1 MMFSGKRVLV
11 TGGAGF
17 VGINLIQRLLGKDD
31 DVRIRATLHK
41 HGPVV
46 HNDRVEYV
54 TADLTR
60 EEDCAAAVR
69 DCDYMFMC
77 AAVTSGAQVVHDRPL
92 THVTPNVVMN
102 ARLLEAAYAAGVKKT
117 LFVSSSTVYPDSS
130 EPMKEEDADS
140 GEPYEKYFFAAS
152 MKRFAEKLCEMYGK
166 RIKRPMEAIVV
177 RPANIYGEYM
187 DFAFETAH
195 MVPAQVRKV
204 VEGHDPIQVWGD
216 GSDEKDLIYVGDFV
230 NGVIA
235 AFEGLHGFD
244 VVNIGTG
251 RAWSTRDVVQTL
263 LNITGREGA
272 RVAYDVTKPTMIPRR
287 VLDVNKARVRLGFQ
301 ATTDLKNGLRRTVD
315 WYKAC
320 GATWSRR

>member
-1 MMFSGKRVLV
+1 MMFGGKRVLV

-17 VGINLIQRLLGKDD
+17 VGVNLLQRLLKED

-41 HGPVV
+41 RGPILQ
-46 HNDRVEYV
+46 NDRIEYV
-54 TADLTR
+54 TGDLTR

-69 DCDYMFMC
+69 ACDYVFMC

-102 ARLLEAAYAAGVKKT
+102 ARVLEAAYAAGVKKT
-117 LFVSSSTVYPDSS
+117 LFVSSSTVYPESS
-130 EPMKEEDADS
+130 LPVKEEDAE
-140 GEPYEKYFFAAS
+140 GEPYEKYFFAAW

-166 RIKRPMEAIVV
+166 RIKKPMETIVV

-187 DFAFETAH
+187 DCAYETAH

-204 VEGHDPIQVWGD
+204 VEGQDPIQVWGD
-216 GSDEKDLIYVGDFV
+216 GSDEKDLIYIGDFV

-251 RAWSTRDVVQTL
+251 RAWSTREVVNTL
-263 LNITGREGA
+263 LSITGREGA
-272 RVAYDVTKPTMIPRR
+272 RVMYDVTKPTMIPRR
-287 VLDVNKARVRLGFQ
+287 VLDVNKARLQLGFE
-301 ATTDLKNGLRRTVD
+301 ARTDLRAGLQRMVD
-315 WYKAC
+315 WYKAY
-320 GATWSRR
+320 GHTWLRR